1 MGALLSIPFLT
12 GTLTSIGTSCLAG
25 LAFFCTSTAASA
37 FFKSCNCQS
46 SIATRVGFALIFCL
60 DALLA
65 WLSLTRFVMD
75 KIEEWSYSWVK
86 MDCSDK
92 DRCYGV
98 LAVHRITFALA
109 LFHFILGISLIGVQD
124 TRTKRADIQNGWWG
138 PKVLM
143 WLLLVVATFFIPNGF
158 FVFWA
163 NYMALILATVF
174 IVVGLVLLVDFAHT
188 WSETCLDNWER
199 TDSNFWKYTLIGST
213 LGMYAVAITVT
224 GILYGYFAGSGCT
237 LNRFF
242 ISFNLALVI
251 LLTVLCIAPPVQEA
265 NPRSGLAQSSMVA
278 AYCTYLIASAVM
290 NHDDKKCNP
299 ITRGRGGGAKT
310 TTVVVG
316 AIFTFLAIAY
326 STSRAATQSRTL
338 VGRKRAERNESLGPA
353 GYGPLATHEAVEGG
367 AVTEQPTRKDNLRI
381 QALMAAVE
389 AGAIPASALDDEE
402 DEEDE
407 DHGGDEHDDE
417 RNGTRY
423 NYAFF
428 HFVFAIAACY
438 TAMLLTDWRIV
449 KLGGPSPD
457 PAEDGA
463 QVVFIGRSPTAMWMR
478 VVSSWL
484 CVALYAWSL
493 VAPVISE

>member
-12 GTLTSIGTSCLAG
+12 GTLASIGTSCLAG

-109 LFHFILGISLIGVQD
+109 FFHFILGCLLIGVQD
-124 TRTKRADIQNGWWG
+124 TRTKRAAIQNGWWG

-143 WLLLVVATFFIPNGF
+143 WLLLVAITFFIPNGF

-163 NYMALILATVF
+163 NYMALFLATVF
-174 IVVGLVLLVDFAHT
+174 IVVGLVLLIDFAHT

-199 TDSNFWKYTLIGST
+199 TESNFWKYTLIGST
-213 LGMYAVAITVT
+213 LGMYAIAIAVT
-224 GILYGYFAGSGCT
+224 GVLYAYFASSGCH
-237 LNRFF
+237 LNQFF
-242 ISFNLALVI
+242 ISFNLALIVV
-251 LLTVLCIAPPVQEA
+251 LTLICVLPAVQEA

-290 NHDDKKCNP
+290 NHDDKQCNP
-299 ITRGRGGGAKT
+299 ITRGAPRRRRQDHDRRRRRRLHLPRHRLLD
-310 TTVVVG
+310 
-316 AIFTFLAIAY
+316 LARSDAEP
-326 STSRAATQSRTL
+326 AARRQEAC
-338 VGRKRAERNESLGPA
+338 RAE
-353 GYGPLATHEAVEGG
+353 
-367 AVTEQPTRKDNLRI
+367 
-381 QALMAAVE
+381 
-389 AGAIPASALDDEE
+389 
-402 DEEDE
+402 
-407 DHGGDEHDDE
+407 
-417 RNGTRY
+417 
-423 NYAFF
+423 
-428 HFVFAIAACY
+428 
-438 TAMLLTDWRIV
+438 
-449 KLGGPSPD
+449 
-457 PAEDGA
+457 
-463 QVVFIGRSPTAMWMR
+463 
-478 VVSSWL
+478 
-484 CVALYAWSL
+484 
-493 VAPVISE
+493 